1 MADAQ
6 TPQDPQASQKE
17 QEEKAKIER
26 AAEATKQKIHQDFT
40 AAQKLATTADM
51 QDIVVDIEKELLTA
65 IMQHLEDKTMTAEA
79 AQTLAKE
86 FIAFLPIQDKHDLL
100 HKLQKLSD
108 DNREA
113 QGVYLKFA
121 KPYEEEDRLN
131 KLQLMSEHIKNGAIE
146 DAIAVAKGGHNTNA

>member
-1 MADAQ
+1 MADTQ
-6 TPQDPQASQKE
+6 TPPNPQADQQSQKE
-17 QEEKAKIER
+17 QEQIEKA
-26 AAEATKQKIHQDFT
+26 AVATKEKIHQDFT
-40 AAQKLATTADM
+40 AAQKLASTSDM
-51 QDIVVDIEKELLTA
+51 QDIVVDIEKELLAA

-100 HKLQKLSD
+100 TKLQKLSD

-113 QGVYLKFA
+113 QGVYLKYA
-121 KPYEEEDRLN
+121 KPYEEEDRLK

-146 DAIAVAKGGHNTNA
+146 EAIAVAKRGATT